1 MNTQL
6 AGDKVV
12 VKCRTRCLVP
22 KSICFC
28 TPPLCLGGLSR
39 MHKKEQTQPLP
50 SGGGGEQG
58 VTVCQ
63 RGKPCVNIATV
74 IAILYNIN
82 ILR

>member
-50 SGGGGEQG
+50 SKGGGGARCNSMPE
-58 VTVCQ
+58 
-63 RGKPCVNIATV
+63 GKTLC
-74 IAILYNIN
+74 
-82 ILR
+82 